1 MSNSRAKYE
10 ELKPTGDNL
19 SQNKRSL
26 NIILDI
32 LKAANDAGVMDIL
45 IDKAYRASDS
55 ISNISPVVAF
65 QIAAEEAKIDEL
77 YS

>member
-1 MSNSRAKYE
+1 
-10 ELKPTGDNL
+10 
-19 SQNKRSL
+19 
-26 NIILDI
+26 
-32 LKAANDAGVMDIL
+32 MDIL

-55 ISNISPVVAF
+55 ISNISPVVVF